1 MRWFPWL
8 RRQSAGILMMAAG
21 LIVAPA
27 AAAQTPEPTETAD
40 AMMHALLTL
49 EAQAIDIAYSPD
61 LRDDDPAHRA
71 LLDGAVGS
79 RVRIGTLN
87 GHRALRIGEVAPDL
101 AAAAADTA
109 DAGEEAADAGEE
121 RDAEEEAADAETDT
135 DAAAELWLARD
146 MQGWRLDV
154 VGGGETA
161 DDVRTVPLSHHET
174 AEAAPRLTASA
185 AMTGAD
191 AGRLQLRWGRYAWST
206 DFRFDELPD
215 PPRRPRVSG
224 RGQER
229 EAATDTRDFARGVTM
244 AERNETAL
252 VLPDGARISILYW
265 KSIDVE
271 DEDYGRF
278 EETADGDVV
287 ELIRAAPLRLRTDVG
302 LRVGGADVPTGNLAP
317 GYAGAYAIWIRRS
330 GDGWRFVFNHEADSW
345 GTQHDPAFDAAETA
359 ADYSRGE
366 HSFRPLG
373 ATLVP
378 TGPDGGRLVVYWGP
392 HEWAADFTITR

>member
-109 DAGEEAADAGEE
+109 DAGEE
-121 RDAEEEAADAETDT
+121 RDTEEEAADAETDT

-146 MQGWRLDV
+146 MHGWRLDV

-373 ATLVP
+373 ATLIP
-378 TGPDGGRLVVYWGP
+378 TGANEGRLLVHWGP
-392 HEWAADFTITR
+392 HEWAADFAIVR

>member
-101 AAAAADTA
+101 EPAAADTA
-109 DAGEEAADAGEE
+109 DAGEE
-121 RDAEEEAADAETDT
+121 RDTEEEAADAETDP
-135 DAAAELWLARD
+135 DAAAEVWLARD

-174 AEAAPRLTASA
+174 AEAAPTLTASA

-373 ATLVP
+373 ATLIP
-378 TGPDGGRLVVYWGP
+378 TGANEGRLLVHWGP
-392 HEWAADFTITR
+392 HEWAADFAIVR

>member
-27 AAAQTPEPTETAD
+27 AAQTPEPTETAD
-40 AMMHALLTL
+40 GMMHALLTL

-101 AAAAADTA
+101 EPAAADTA
-109 DAGEEAADAGEE
+109 DAGEE
-121 RDAEEEAADAETDT
+121 RDTEEEAADAETDP
-135 DAAAELWLARD
+135 DAAAEVWLARD

-174 AEAAPRLTASA
+174 AEAAPTLTASA

-373 ATLVP
+373 ATLIP
-378 TGPDGGRLVVYWGP
+378 TGANEGRLLVHWGP
-392 HEWAADFTITR
+392 HEWAADFAIVR